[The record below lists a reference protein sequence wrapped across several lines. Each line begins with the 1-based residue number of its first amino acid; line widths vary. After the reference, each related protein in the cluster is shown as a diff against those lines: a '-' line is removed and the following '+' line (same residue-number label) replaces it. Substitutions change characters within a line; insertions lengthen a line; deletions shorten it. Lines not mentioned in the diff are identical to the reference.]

1 MGEAFFRGGWASILP
16 QERQTRVDKKM
27 AIFYQ
32 LSYKC
37 DGHKQKPGFPKEKP
51 GMISVDFIWQPA
63 LILCKINGKE
73 P

>member
-1 MGEAFFRGGWASILP
+1 M
-16 QERQTRVDKKM
+16 DKKM

-63 LILCKINGKE
+63 LILSKFNGKE